1 MQVSDIP
8 QNNVKLYE
16 EFSELKEYQP
26 TRKEEIKFC
35 FAGYPDAET
44 VPEMLR
50 EEGEEITDEGCVVS
64 GERSIDGEAHK
75 ISCMDDYIKWRSWN
89 WLDK

>member
-1 MQVSDIP
+1 M
-8 QNNVKLYE
+8 
-16 EFSELKEYQP
+16 
-26 TRKEEIKFC
+26 
-35 FAGYPDAET
+35 
-44 VPEMLR
+44 
-50 EEGEEITDEGCVVS
+50 EEGEEITYEGCVLS